1 VSPLASRTFAALA
14 ALAPLAALAALA
26 VSPACLPP
34 DAPPQ
39 APAPADPDAALVHA
53 WRIDAHLLRKHNSLT
68 DADAERYRGRTV
80 SISATGYSSTWHGT
94 CEESGRTRRE
104 RPLAEVAA
112 ELTIDRPRLLQLG
125 FADPLTEHKLSCN
138 DPERRVPV
146 LTVYLA
152 SSRALTCYS
161 GACYVLV
168 R

>member
-1 VSPLASRTFAALA
+1 MPSPTVSPLAARARLA
-14 ALAPLAALAALA
+14 LAALAALA
-26 VSPACLPP
+26 ASPACLPP

-39 APAPADPDAALVHA
+39 APAAAADPDAVLVHA
-53 WRIDAHLLRKHNSLT
+53 WRIDAHLLRKHSSLT
-68 DADAERYRGRTV
+68 DADAEQHRGRAV
-80 SISATGYSSTWHGT
+80 SIGATGYSSPWHGT
-94 CEESGRTRRE
+94 CEESGRTRRS

-138 DPERRVPV
+138 DLERRAPV
-146 LTVYLA
+146 LTVYLSNA
-152 SSRALTCYS
+152 HGLTCFG

>member
-1 VSPLASRTFAALA
+1 VSPLAARAFSALTALA
-14 ALAPLAALAALA
+14 ALPAL
-26 VSPACLPP
+26 PACRPP

-39 APAPADPDAALVHA
+39 APAAAADPDAVLVHA
-53 WRIDAHLLRKHNSLT
+53 WRIDAHLLRKHSSLT
-68 DADAERYRGRTV
+68 DADAEQHRGRTV
-80 SISATGYSSTWHGT
+80 SIGATGYNSPWHGT
-94 CEESGRTRRE
+94 CEESGRTHRE

-112 ELTIDRPRLLQLG
+112 ELTLDRPRLLQLG

-138 DPERRVPV
+138 DLERRAPV

-152 SSRALTCYS
+152 SSRALTCYG